1 MILVPEELAKFVFIP
16 EGKKWQIG
24 SNWWLFTKQLQLQ
37 FFGDT
42 RERTHV
48 CVRTITKSQQWSVEV
63 IMSSSTFERCQFSNN
78 ELWLLFWRS
87 QNILSHYISSCQRP
101 IWKSWFMRS
110 FLKSLNCS
118 RCELM
123 CVSKIW
129 PFHLDKKCG
138 TIHYLLRWPLQNDPK
153 CVTQYHQKCS
163 RGGWSESGSSDAD
176 LFMEHC
182 PKNVPITHVDC
193 SPMDYLPGVQSN
205 LPHCQP
211 QKDLEKSHSSL
222 MWLKSSIF
230 PGRNIICIP
239 IKYCVPTIKSQV

>member
-1 MILVPEELAKFVFIP
+1 
-16 EGKKWQIG
+16 
-24 SNWWLFTKQLQLQ
+24 
-37 FFGDT
+37 
-42 RERTHV
+42 
-48 CVRTITKSQQWSVEV
+48 
-63 IMSSSTFERCQFSNN
+63 MSSSTFERCQFSNN

-87 QNILSHYISSCQRP
+87 QNILSHYISSCHRP

-163 RGGWSESGSSDAD
+163 RERVIRIGILWRWLIYGALSQKCAYNSCWLLPYG
-176 LFMEHC
+176 LFTRC
-182 PKNVPITHVDC
+182 PIKFAPLSAAKGLRKIALITHVIEIFHF
-193 SPMDYLPGVQSN
+193 PRPQHYLHSN
-205 LPHCQP
+205 KVLCPHH
-211 QKDLEKSHSSL
+211 KKSGL
-222 MWLKSSIF
+222 RFEFGFKGFEL
-230 PGRNIICIP
+230 
-239 IKYCVPTIKSQV
+239 